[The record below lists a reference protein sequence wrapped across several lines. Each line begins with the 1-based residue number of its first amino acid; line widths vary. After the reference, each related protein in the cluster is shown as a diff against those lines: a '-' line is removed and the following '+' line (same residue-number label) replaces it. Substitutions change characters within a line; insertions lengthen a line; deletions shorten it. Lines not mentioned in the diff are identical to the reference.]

1 MNTLPQK
8 AIYDYSDK
16 TKNVCSILTI
26 ALMLIIIFII
36 SPFQLTGIKSGLLK
50 LLIVSILGYTLYINF
65 SAIKDLANVDGLFT
79 KSSLF
84 TIRNNVILSCI
95 FSAFILFLALYV
107 LSTLFN

>member
-1 MNTLPQK
+1 MDALPQK

-36 SPFQLTGIKSGLLK
+36 SPLQLTGTKSGLLK

-65 SAIKDLANVDGLFT
+65 SAIKDLANMNGLFT
-79 KSSLF
+79 KPNLS

-95 FSAFILFLALYV
+95 FSAFILFLALYI
-107 LSTLFN
+107 LTTLFN